1 MWAHITSPSI
11 DACDSIY
18 QLRYVFILY
27 CALVEPI
34 WKKNYIKHSTTEEIA
49 QGEKVISIL
58 D

>member
-1 MWAHITSPSI
+1 MWAYIASPSI
-11 DACDSIY
+11 DACDSIH
-18 QLRYVFILY
+18 QLRYVIILY

-34 WKKNYIKHSTTEEIA
+34 WKKNYYKHSITEEIA